1 MVTTSTGVSTLL
13 GWNRSVKRSELPVPF
28 HHQKGTLTD
37 GRFLGPGSSTLVAGL
52 LECRAFHKAT
62 HFCSVWFRPNGPLQ
76 SLAANMEYQA
86 VQKRYQAIP
95 AWVVWKWG
103 VPGMPPLNGNMNK
116 KSMYLIFKQTQV
128 VAEMVLRQITGK
140 LYHFLKW
147 NQGCLW
153 GVKNWNFKPESWFK
167 VGLYI
172 SNSSACWVMLNR
184 IVL

>member
-62 HFCSVWFRPNGPLQ
+62 HFCSVWFWPNGPLQ

-128 VAEMVLRQITGK
+128 VGWDGFETNYRETLSFFEVKPGLPVGSQK
-140 LYHFLKW
+140 LKLQTRKLV
-147 NQGCLW
+147 QGW
-153 GVKNWNFKPESWFK
+153 IVYFK
-167 VGLYI
+167 
-172 SNSSACWVMLNR
+172 
-184 IVL
+184 

>member
-62 HFCSVWFRPNGPLQ
+62 HFCSVWFWPNGPLQ

-95 AWVVWKWG
+95 DWVVWKWG
-103 VPGMPPLNGNMNK
+103 RPPETIQFP
-116 KSMYLIFKQTQV
+116 KSHCWINIPLY
-128 VAEMVLRQITGK
+128 QIL
-140 LYHFLKW
+140 LYHTHLKYP
-147 NQGCLW
+147 
-153 GVKNWNFKPESWFK
+153 VVRFMYH
-167 VGLYI
+167 VV
-172 SNSSACWVMLNR
+172 SSYTP
-184 IVL
+184 IIIG